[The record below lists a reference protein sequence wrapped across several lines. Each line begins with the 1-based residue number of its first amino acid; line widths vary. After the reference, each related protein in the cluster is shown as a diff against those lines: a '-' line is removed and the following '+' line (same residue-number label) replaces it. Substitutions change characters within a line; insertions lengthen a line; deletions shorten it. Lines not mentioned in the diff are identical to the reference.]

1 MSTDVSS
8 CGAGDGSRPSARRR
22 SSAITGPRNGT
33 STRPR
38 ANSSATMAT
47 STPDAPSERSVRKP
61 VASTAFSSR
70 AIRASSSRSATEPGP
85 QIVGQLGCGLPQ
97 LLLFTCQTDVHRRSF
112 STRRNTFPDGRRG
125 ISATNSTRLGR
136 LYDARES
143 ATNAISSWAST
154 GRHVLTAATT
164 ASPSGGIGDTEH
176 GAVLDRGMSVQDGF
190 DLGGRDLK
198 TAHLDHLFRAVG
210 DAQPA
215 LGVDMPDVAGPVPA
229 VRKGFGCSRIRQIAG
244 HHGVRS
250 HLDLTELP
258 RPPPPRRCRARPLG
272 C

>member
-61 VASTAFSSR
+61 VPSTAFSSR

-85 QIVGQLGCGLPQ
+85 QIVGQLRCGLPQ
-97 LLLFTCQTDVHRRSF
+97 LLLFTCQTDVHSRSF

-154 GRHVLTAATT
+154 GAARLDGGDYGLAVCRH
-164 ASPSGGIGDTEH
+164 
-176 GAVLDRGMSVQDGF
+176 RGH
-190 DLGGRDLK
+190 R
-198 TAHLDHLFRAVG
+198 TR
-210 DAQPA
+210 
-215 LGVDMPDVAGPVPA
+215 
-229 VRKGFGCSRIRQIAG
+229 
-244 HHGVRS
+244 RS
-250 HLDLTELP
+250 P
-258 RPPPPRRCRARPLG
+258 RPRDVRAGRLRSRRARPENHAP
-272 C
+272 